1 MDVFVL
7 PSFEEGMPQSL
18 LQALAMER
26 AVVASAVGGVPE
38 IVQDGQTGF
47 LVSPRD
53 PVELAEKVGSLFRNP
68 DQGKILGQAGRR
80 VIKQDYSMEAM
91 VAKTEQLYSFLW
103 EKRENQ
109 AA

>member
-1 MDVFVL
+1 M
-7 PSFEEGMPQSL
+7 
-18 LQALAMER
+18 
-26 AVVASAVGGVPE
+26 PE

-53 PVELAEKVGSLFRNP
+53 PVALAEKVGSLFRHP
-68 DQGKILGQAGRR
+68 DQGKVLGQAGRE

-91 VAKTEQLYSFLW
+91 VTKTEQLYSSLW
-103 EKRENQ
+103 EKREIQ